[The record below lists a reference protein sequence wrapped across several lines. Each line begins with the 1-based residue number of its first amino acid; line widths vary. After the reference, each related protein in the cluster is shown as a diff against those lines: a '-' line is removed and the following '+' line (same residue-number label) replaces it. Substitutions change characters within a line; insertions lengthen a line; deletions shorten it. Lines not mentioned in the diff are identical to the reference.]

1 MNGFDDMFK
10 SVSVMMIIMPIIG
23 VLFFL
28 AILTFIILL
37 IFSPKF
43 KAKLMGNQIK
53 AVEYTVHD
61 NKDNIT
67 HIGSDVGDIITNTG
81 ENILNNNE
89 DKLKDIASRSAKVME
104 GGIETTAGAI
114 TKGVSKNI
122 DKK

>member
-1 MNGFDDMFK
+1 MNGFEDMFRGIGI
-10 SVSVMMIIMPIIG
+10 VMIIGPIIG

-61 NKDNIT
+61 NKDSIT
-67 HIGSDVGDIITNTG
+67 HIGSDVGDIVAETG
-81 ENILNNNE
+81 ENILNKNE
-89 DKLKDIASRSAKVME
+89 DKLKDISSRGAKIME
-104 GGIETTAGAI
+104 DGIETTVGAI
-114 TKGVSKNI
+114 TKGISNNI
-122 DKK
+122 NKK